1 MSAYVH
7 GGQSQ
12 ILLSSSTT
20 LYLILEVESYRIW
33 SSCLWL
39 DWLASNQFQGST
51 PLCLP
56 NPRITDAHH
65 HTHLFRGGG
74 GLRFW
79 TWICRL
85 AWKAFYQM
93 SHLFRP
99 LIMALPHIHVLVS
112 FLISSPHHFLSLAPL
127 SMVPFLPFLAPK
139 SSHFCFHNRHFSLL
153 SFPPSLSLLVRSF
166 IGSHGPLLYWAAQ
179 THISILH
186 TNNPESTINRKRG
199 IFKSDLLCST

>member
-1 MSAYVH
+1 MWGGMHMSACVH
-7 GGQSQ
+7 GRQSQ

-65 HTHLFRGGG
+65 HTHLFRGGR
-74 GLRFW
+74 GLRIW
-79 TWICRL
+79 TWSCRL

-93 SHLFRP
+93 SHLFGP

-112 FLISSPHHFLSLAPL
+112 FLISSPHHFLSLDPL

-153 SFPPSLSLLVRSF
+153 FSSLLLTS
-166 IGSHGPLLYWAAQ
+166 GKTLHPLSWSSTLLSCTN
-179 THISILH
+179 THKH
-186 TNNPESTINRKRG
+186 TTHKQPRVHN
-199 IFKSDLLCST
+199 